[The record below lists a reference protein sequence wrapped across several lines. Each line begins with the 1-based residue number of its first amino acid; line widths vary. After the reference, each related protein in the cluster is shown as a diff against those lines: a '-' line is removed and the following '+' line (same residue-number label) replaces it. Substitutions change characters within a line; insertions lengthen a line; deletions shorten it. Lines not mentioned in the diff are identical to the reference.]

1 MLKPVGIGRELW
13 QCYGSQTAGPGT
25 LAANDERRRAGRTT
39 FEVAPLINQE
49 RLKNLLIE
57 LIKIDSLSHKEYDVA
72 MRLKREMEEL
82 GATVIIDD
90 AGEKV
95 AGNVGNLIARFSGSM
110 PSARPLLLSAH
121 MDTVVPGEGVVPILD
136 GDILRSDG
144 RTVLGG
150 DDKSGVAIICEV
162 LRVVKEN
169 NLPCSDIDVVFTIC
183 EEAGLIGAKCLDVS
197 RLRARTGLVLDSDS
211 VGFLFTKAPAANRI
225 EFHVH
230 GLEAH
235 AGVCPEKG
243 ISAVKVTAEGIAQMK
258 LGRIDH
264 ETTANIGV
272 IAGGMAVNIVPNSVI
287 LKGEARSH
295 STEKLEEQTE
305 HMRRCLEEAAAR
317 HTLTLNGKRFE
328 ARVEAKIE
336 RDYDRMDVPDSAP
349 IVQLVQAAAKN
360 LNLELK
366 TLATGGGC
374 DANIL
379 NQKGLEVANLSTGM
393 RDIHTVK
400 EWLDLNDLYLSARMV
415 LEIVKL
421 NAAGK
426 NGEA

>member
-1 MLKPVGIGRELW
+1 M
-13 QCYGSQTAGPGT
+13 Q
-25 LAANDERRRAGRTT
+25 N
-39 FEVAPLINQE
+39 LINE
-49 RLKNLLIE
+49 TRLKNLLIE
-57 LIKIDSLSHKEYDVA
+57 LIKIDSLSRKERDVA

-82 GATVIIDD
+82 EATVEIDD

-95 AGNVGNLIARFSGSM
+95 GGNVGNVIAHFPGNKT
-110 PSARPLLLSAH
+110 SAPPLLLSAH
-121 MDTVVPGEGVVPILD
+121 MDTVVPGEGIVPVLD

-144 RTVLGG
+144 TTVLGG

-169 NLPCSDIDVVFTIC
+169 KLPCSDLDVVFTIC
-183 EEAGLIGAKCLDVS
+183 EEAGLIGAKCLDPN

-211 VGFLFTKAPAANRI
+211 VGFLFTKAPAANRM
-225 EFHVH
+225 EFRIH

-243 ISAVKVTAEGIAQMK
+243 ISAVKVTAEGVAHMR

-272 IAGGMAVNIVPNSVI
+272 IEGGMAVNIVPNLVV

-295 STEKLEEQTE
+295 SSEKLEQQTQ
-305 HMRRCLEEAAAR
+305 HMLRCLQEAAAG
-317 HTLTLNGKRFE
+317 HVLEFDGQRFF
-328 ARVEAKIE
+328 ARIEAKID
-336 RDYDRMDVPDSAP
+336 RDYDRMDVSDQAP

-360 LNLELK
+360 LNVEIK
-366 TLATGGGC
+366 TTATGGGC
-374 DANIL
+374 DANVL

-400 EWLDLNDLYLSARMV
+400 EWLDLKDLYLSAQMV
-415 LEIVKL
+415 LEIVRL
-421 NAAGK
+421 NAV
-426 NGEA
+426 NH

>member
-1 MLKPVGIGRELW
+1 
-13 QCYGSQTAGPGT
+13 
-25 LAANDERRRAGRTT
+25 
-39 FEVAPLINQE
+39 LINPE

-57 LIKIDSLSHKEYDVA
+57 LIKIDSLSRKEYDVA
-72 MRLKREMEEL
+72 MRLKREMEDL
-82 GATVIIDD
+82 GGQVSIDD

-95 AGNVGNLIARFSGSM
+95 GGNVGNLIAHFTGTAPEAM
-110 PSARPLLLSAH
+110 PILLSAH
-121 MDTVVPGEGVVPILD
+121 MDTVVPGEGIVPILD
-136 GDILRSDG
+136 GDILRTDG

-162 LRVVKEN
+162 LRVLKEN
-169 NLPCSDIDVVFTIC
+169 RFPCSDVDVVFTIC

-211 VGFLFTKAPAANRI
+211 VGFLFTKAPAANRM
-225 EFHVH
+225 EFRIH

-243 ISAVKVTAEGIAQMK
+243 VNAIKVAADGIAQMS

-272 IAGGMAVNIVPNSVI
+272 IEGGMAVNIVPNSVI

-295 STEKLEEQTE
+295 SQEKLERQTK
-305 HMRRCLEEAAAR
+305 HMLRCLQDAAAR
-317 HTLTLNGKRFE
+317 HILELAGAQFT
-328 ARVEAKIE
+328 ASVDAKIE
-336 RDYDRMDVPDSAP
+336 RDYDRMDVSDGAP
-349 IVQLVQAAAKN
+349 IVQLVRAAAKN
-360 LNLELK
+360 LRVDIK

-374 DANIL
+374 DANVL

-393 RDIHTVK
+393 REIHTVK
-400 EWLDLNDLYLSARMV
+400 EWLDLKDLNLSAQMV
-415 LEIVKL
+415 LEVVRL
-421 NAAGK
+421 NAAA
-426 NGEA
+426 ER

>member
-1 MLKPVGIGRELW
+1 
-13 QCYGSQTAGPGT
+13 
-25 LAANDERRRAGRTT
+25 
-39 FEVAPLINQE
+39 LINQE

-57 LIKIDSLSHKEYDVA
+57 LIKIDSLSRKEYDVA

-82 GATVIIDD
+82 GAQVTIDD
-90 AGEKV
+90 AGERV
-95 AGNVGNLIARFSGSM
+95 GGNVGNLIAHFTGSAPKAM
-110 PSARPLLLSAH
+110 PILLSAH
-121 MDTVVPGEGVVPILD
+121 MDTVVPGEGIVPILD
-136 GDILRSDG
+136 GDILRTDG

-169 NLPCSDIDVVFTIC
+169 CFPCSDVDVVFTIC
-183 EEAGLIGAKCLDVS
+183 EEAGLIGAKCLDVN

-211 VGFLFTKAPAANRI
+211 VGFLFTKAPAANRM
-225 EFHVH
+225 EFRVH

-243 ISAVKVTAEGIAQMK
+243 VNAIKVAADAIAQMS

-272 IAGGMAVNIVPNSVI
+272 IEGGMAVNIVPNSVI

-295 STEKLEEQTE
+295 SQDKLDQQTE
-305 HMRRCLEEAAAR
+305 HMLRCLQDAAAR
-317 HTLTLNGKRFE
+317 HTLELDGARFT
-328 ARVEAKIE
+328 ASVDAKIE
-336 RDYDRMDVPDSAP
+336 RDYDRMDVSDGAP
-349 IVQLVQAAAKN
+349 IVQLVRAAAKN
-360 LNLELK
+360 LKVEVK

-374 DANIL
+374 DANVL

-400 EWLDLNDLYLSARMV
+400 EWLDLNDLHLSAQRV
-415 LEIVKL
+415 LEVVRL
-421 NAAGK
+421 NATTL
-426 NGEA
+426 

>member
-1 MLKPVGIGRELW
+1 M
-13 QCYGSQTAGPGT
+13 Q
-25 LAANDERRRAGRTT
+25 N
-39 FEVAPLINQE
+39 LINE
-49 RLKNLLIE
+49 TRLKNLLIE
-57 LIKIDSLSHKEYDVA
+57 LIKIDSLSRKERDVA

-82 GATVIIDD
+82 EATVEIDD

-95 AGNVGNLIARFSGSM
+95 GGNVGNLIAHFPGNKT
-110 PSARPLLLSAH
+110 SARPLLLSAH
-121 MDTVVPGEGVVPILD
+121 MDTVVPGEGIVPVLD

-144 RTVLGG
+144 TTVLGG

-169 NLPCSDIDVVFTIC
+169 KLPCSDLDVVFTIC
-183 EEAGLIGAKCLDVS
+183 EEAGLIGAKCLDPN

-211 VGFLFTKAPAANRI
+211 VGFLFTKAPAANRM
-225 EFHVH
+225 EFRIH

-243 ISAVKVTAEGIAQMK
+243 ISAVKVTAEGVAHMR

-272 IAGGMAVNIVPNSVI
+272 IEGGMAVNIVPNLVV

-295 STEKLEEQTE
+295 SSEKLEEQTQ
-305 HMRRCLEEAAAR
+305 HMLRCLQEAAAG
-317 HTLTLNGKRFE
+317 HVLEFDGQRFF
-328 ARVEAKIE
+328 ARIEAKID
-336 RDYDRMDVPDSAP
+336 RDYDRMDVSDQAP

-360 LNLELK
+360 LNVEIK
-366 TLATGGGC
+366 TTATGGGC
-374 DANIL
+374 DANVL
-379 NQKGLEVANLSTGM
+379 NHKGLEVANLSTGM

-400 EWLDLNDLYLSARMV
+400 EWLDLKDLYLSAQMV
-415 LEIVKL
+415 LEIVRL
-421 NAAGK
+421 NAV
-426 NGEA
+426 NH